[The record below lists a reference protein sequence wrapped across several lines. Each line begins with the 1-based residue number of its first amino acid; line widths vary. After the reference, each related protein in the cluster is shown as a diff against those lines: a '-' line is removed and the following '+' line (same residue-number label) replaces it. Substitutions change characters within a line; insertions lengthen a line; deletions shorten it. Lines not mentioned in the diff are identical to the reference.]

1 MCEEKFKVGS
11 KMLKFQKEKGQE
23 QDNNQQLSLDYLVVE
38 QPAQQS
44 QKFV

>member
-11 KMLKFQKEKGQE
+11 KFQKEKGQE